1 MNNTGLEQVI
11 HEIKGHNS
19 FLILVHDKP
28 DGDAI
33 GSSTA
38 LALFIKKL
46 GKTAV
51 ILSPSDIPQRLHF
64 LKDENV
70 TYINYIDNV
79 SNIENKISGYDYII
93 SIDVASYELLGGIC
107 NSITRNIGLVIDH
120 HKINTLEV
128 KNKYV
133 DKNASAAGEIV
144 FSLIQVYSE
153 LEGKSYFDNSIC
165 KALFA
170 SVSSDTGCFR
180 YGNTTSFTHM
190 IASHLMSFEINTEE
204 INRLLF
210 DTKSYT
216 QIKVEQLAYEK
227 LNMYYNGK
235 LAIVCIDISDLEK
248 IGASEEDT
256 ETISQLA
263 RMIQGVSVG
272 ALMREKIYPDG
283 KSGYKFSVRSN
294 YEADVAELCSKFGGG
309 GHKKAAGCSILTDKT
324 SALEAFVKEAEKFI
338 I

>member
-1 MNNTGLEQVI
+1 MNYTGLEQAI
-11 HEIKGHNS
+11 QLIQDNQS

-46 GKTAV
+46 GKTAA
-51 ILSPSDIPQRLHF
+51 ILSPSAIPQRLQF

-70 TYINYIDNV
+70 TYIENASKVEKIDFN
-79 SNIENKISGYDYII
+79 YDYII
-93 SIDVASYELLGGIC
+93 SIDVASYELLGGI
-107 NSITRNIGLVIDH
+107 NDTITRNIGLVIDH
-120 HKINTLEV
+120 HKINTLEA
-128 KNKYV
+128 KCRYV
-133 DKNASAAGEIV
+133 DKDASAAGEIV
-144 FSLIQVYSE
+144 FSLISVYSQVLGE
-153 LEGKSYFDNSIC
+153 SYFDKDIC

-170 SVSSDTGCFR
+170 SISSDTGCFK
-180 YGNTTSFTHM
+180 YGNTTSLTHK
-190 IASHLMSFEINTEE
+190 IASHLISFDINAEE

-216 QIKVEQLAYEK
+216 QIKVEQLAYDK
-227 LNMYYNGK
+227 LNMFCDGK
-235 LAIVCIDISDLEK
+235 LAIVCIDISDLDK

-263 RMIQGVSVG
+263 RMIQGVSIG
-272 ALMREKIYPDG
+272 ALMREKAFPDG
-283 KSGYKFSVRSN
+283 KTGYKFSVRSN
-294 YEADVAELCSKFGGG
+294 FDADVADLCSKFGGG
-309 GHKKAAGCSILTDKT
+309 GHKKAAGCTIFSDKNA
-324 SALEAFVKEAEKFI
+324 ALNAFVREAENFI